1 MTIVGIQKLTAMEE
15 RTNKRPK
22 ILAIIYKRKLLYD

>member
-1 MTIVGIQKLTAMEE
+1 MNIVGIQKLVAMEE

-22 ILAIIYKRKLLYD
+22 ILAILQKEVII